1 MCEEQLEEGTEINL
15 DELITDPF
23 EESNDDPS
31 FENLCN
37 TLINPVEQQ
46 ATMIDRRGLELTF
59 EVKDK
64 YKAVTQKIIEFI
76 NSQHLFGEECAKIK
90 NILFKSID
98 INSGKINWN
107 CFKSEINMM
116 HMDDSKAKKIRKK
129 VKKKFDKDFIEL
141 KEYEKYCE
149 WEFYDHENVGTEDFN
164 KITERNQAYTVQY
177 IADTLSIGPELY
189 ILSLYNRGSKTFVR
203 ACISFYSCKPCI
215 EYLAG
220 AVIGTMG
227 QVNKYLNI
235 QFISV
240 TGIDFQDTFL
250 NSLYEYH
257 YPCEFSIS
265 DQNDLITISNV
276 SKSFSDRDNFEKMQK
291 DIISHG
297 LEDLNIAILDYD
309 VQLQVKLNISLTDD
323 TREMIEKLHD
333 FEMILLDAGVID
345 ARKVYEEKFKK
356 LPYDKSPEQY
366 YLYEKVSYLDEL
378 VFLEEHEIKNIV
390 QEIEKCYAKDSIVYK
405 YVKSII
411 HEQGEDVFFVG
422 DYIDMF
428 VSRLCEVT
436 VDKIEEN
443 NWIFES
449 RISNLAEKMLQK
461 FLDHIATNGNTIENC
476 EITRI

>member
-1 MCEEQLEEGTEINL
+1 MCENLLEGVNDTNL
-15 DELITDPF
+15 DESITDPF
-23 EESNDDPS
+23 EESSDDPS

-37 TLINPVEQQ
+37 TLVNQIDQQ
-46 ATMIDRRGLELTF
+46 ETMIDRRGLELTF

-64 YKAVTQKIIEFI
+64 YKAVIQKIIEFVNNANLYVDDCSRI
-76 NSQHLFGEECAKIK
+76 RNSLFR
-90 NILFKSID
+90 SID
-98 INSGKINWN
+98 INSGKINWK
-107 CFKSEINMM
+107 CFKFEVNMM

-141 KEYEKYCE
+141 KEYENYCE
-149 WEFYDHENVGTEDFN
+149 WEFDGHENVGTEDFN
-164 KITERNQAYTVQY
+164 KITERTKAYTVQY
-177 IADTLSIGPELY
+177 MADIISNGPELY
-189 ILSLYNRGSKTFVR
+189 ILGVYNRGSKTFVR
-203 ACISFYSCKPCI
+203 ACISFYSCKQCI

-240 TGIDFQDTFL
+240 KGIDFRDTFL
-250 NSLYEYH
+250 NTLCEYH

-265 DQNDLITISNV
+265 DQNDLITISNI
-276 SKSFSDRDNFEKMQK
+276 SKNFGDQDNFTEMQK
-291 DIISHG
+291 DIILHG
-297 LEDLNIAILDYD
+297 LEDLNIAIMDFD
-309 VQLQVKLNISLTDD
+309 VQWQVKLNISLTDD

-333 FEMILLDAGVID
+333 FEMILQDAGVID

-366 YLYEKVSYLDEL
+366 YLYEKVSYLDGL
-378 VFLEEHEIKNIV
+378 IFFEEHEIKNIL

-405 YVKSII
+405 YVKSMIY
-411 HEQGEDVFFVG
+411 EQGEDAYFVG
-422 DYIDMF
+422 DYITMF
-428 VSRLCEVT
+428 VNRLCEVT
-436 VDKIEEN
+436 VDKIEDN

-449 RISNLAEKMLQK
+449 RISNLSEKILKK
-461 FLDHIATNGNTIENC
+461 FLDHIATNGNTIANC